1 MQGVSTGFDLCD
13 RKMNSST
20 LTCPNDEIAAY
31 LDGELEGAE
40 RDLFEHHVGTCAECT
55 AQLREQRRFLCELN
69 LALNIEPTPSLPENF
84 VEVVA
89 ANAQSDMSGMRTVA
103 ERNRAFRI
111 IGLLVVACLV
121 IFGAATG
128 DYLRSLLRPVV
139 SLGQFAGQTL
149 YSVGTGAAIVS
160 RSVGGHLIL
169 ESSFVGI
176 FLLIL
181 FAAAA
186 VLLPA
191 LISRYHRAQS

>member
-1 MQGVSTGFDLCD
+1 LQGVSMGFDLCD

-20 LTCPNDEIAAY
+20 QTCPNDEIAAY
-31 LDGELEGAE
+31 LDGELEGADREVFE
-40 RDLFEHHVGTCAECT
+40 RHVGICAVCDS
-55 AQLREQRRFLCELN
+55 QLREQKRFLCELN
-69 LALNIEPTPSLPENF
+69 LALNFEPTLSLPENF

-111 IGLLVVACLV
+111 IGLLVIACLV
-121 IFGAATG
+121 TFGATG
-128 DYLRSLLRPVV
+128 DYLTSLLRPVV

-149 YSVGTGAAIVS
+149 YSVGAGAAIVF

-169 ESSFVGI
+169 ESNFVGI
-176 FLLIL
+176 LLLIL

>member
-1 MQGVSTGFDLCD
+1 LQGVSTGFDLCD
-13 RKMNSST
+13 RKMNSSIQ
-20 LTCPNDEIAAY
+20 TCPNDEMAAY

-40 RDLFEHHVGTCAECT
+40 GELFELHIGMCAKC
-55 AQLREQRRFLCELN
+55 AARLQEQKRFLCELN
-69 LALNIEPTPSLPENF
+69 LALNLEPTPSLPENF
-84 VEVVA
+84 VEVIA

-111 IGLLVVACLV
+111 IGLLVIACLV
-121 IFGAATG
+121 IFGAAAR
-128 DYLRSLLRPVV
+128 DYLTSILRPVV
-139 SLGQFAGQTL
+139 SLGEFAGQTL
-149 YSVGTGAAIVS
+149 YSVGAGAAIVS

-169 ESSFVGI
+169 ESNFVGT